1 MLRFTYFFL
10 FFLLAL
16 SAAQAQN
23 TTCANA
29 IRICLNTPVT
39 YPASTGA
46 GAAESG
52 PDYGCLGSEPNPA
65 WFIFRID
72 NPGTHSI
79 QETNSQGRD
88 LDFILYGP
96 FQNETGN
103 CGNLTA
109 ANTADCSYAGG
120 ATESIDFTSVNQGD
134 YYILLVTNFSN
145 QPTNVTFNQTSG
157 TGTFDC
163 NFTGECQI
171 SLVTTNPGD
180 CDSLT
185 NTYTLQG
192 SVFSFYPP
200 AGGQLI
206 VSSGGETQ
214 TINGPFN
221 NTTSFSI
228 SGLPSNGAASTV
240 SASFNATS
248 GCSST
253 ANFTAPSGCL
263 PCVASAISNGPVCAG
278 QTLELTT
285 NYAALADYQW
295 TGPNGFSS
303 TEANPVIEGVTI
315 AATGTYTVL
324 IEGQNCVS
332 ERDVEVEIIG
342 APDAV
347 ITTPSDTICE
357 GSILFLGAAEIP
369 GATWSWAGPLAYSSS
384 ARNNQILDAQ
394 PENSGLYVVSAERAG
409 CTGVP
414 DSVYYLVNANPE
426 ISIVGDTIQTPGEAG
441 IIYISGPSGMT
452 YYWNFIGDETLIDLA
467 VYTGNN
473 DTLAVFW
480 DDREG
485 DLLIQ
490 VVGID
495 ENGCASNQAVLS
507 THITNADFIPG
518 IGNTDSFQVYPN
530 PARDNINLANNSKA
544 ELICALYSSE
554 GKLIKSFDLPRQS
567 VVSVNLDQLDTGL
580 YFVRSG
586 SSIRKFVIAR

>member
-1 MLRFTYFFL
+1 MLRFTYFFFL
-10 FFLLAL
+10 FLFA
-16 SAAQAQN
+16 SSVTQAQN
-23 TTCANA
+23 TSCANA

-79 QETNSQGRD
+79 EETNSQWRD

-103 CGNLTA
+103 CGDLTA
-109 ANTADCSYAGG
+109 ENTADCSYAGG
-120 ATESIDFTSVNQGD
+120 ATETIEFTSVNQGD

-206 VSSGGETQ
+206 VSSGGESQ

-228 SGLPSNGAASTV
+228 SGLPSNGAAATV
-240 SASFNATS
+240 TASFNASS
-248 GCSST
+248 GCTST

-263 PCVASAISNGPVCAG
+263 PCEASALSNGPVCAG

-295 TGPNGFSS
+295 TGPNGFAS
-303 TEANPVIEGVTI
+303 TEANPVIEEVTI
-315 AATGTYTVL
+315 SATGTYTVL

-332 ERDVEVEIIG
+332 EREVEVEIIG
-342 APDAV
+342 APDAM

-369 GATWSWAGPLAYSSS
+369 GASWSWTGPMSYSSS

-394 PENSGLYVVSAERAG
+394 PENSGLYILSAERAG
-409 CTGVP
+409 CTGAP

-426 ISIVGDTIQTPGEAG
+426 ISIIGDTIQPPGEAG
-441 IIYISGPSGMT
+441 IIYIDGPAGMT

-485 DLLIQ
+485 ELIIQ

-495 ENGCASNQAVLS
+495 ENGCTSNEAVLN
-507 THITNADFIPG
+507 THVTNADFIPDNSSVG
-518 IGNTDSFQVYPN
+518 IFQLFPN
-530 PARDNINLANNSKA
+530 PANDNLNLVNNSNY
-544 ELICALYSSE
+544 ELNISLYSSD
-554 GKLIKSFDLPRQS
+554 GKLIKSYAVPGNSIVQ
-567 VVSVNLDQLDTGL
+567 VSLNHLDNGL
-580 YFVRSG
+580 YFVQSG
-586 SSIRKFVIAR
+586 KTIRRFVIAH